1 MASLVNPFFSPTADD
16 KLSSHISHKT
26 LKSHIVSFPSTISFS
41 IPASLSQSKVLF
53 ATPDAGV
60 SSETSLWAMQDF
72 YSLRKEVEATSR
84 RVEEIRAS
92 SELEQLA
99 KEAAKLEKAAA
110 SDSFWDDRS
119 LAQQTLMALTDVKDK
134 ISLLNEFQTQVDD
147 AETIVNL
154 TEEMESTDTALLEE
168 AATIVKE
175 LNKALDKFELSQ
187 LLSGPYDKEGA
198 VINIT
203 AGAGGTDA
211 QDWAD
216 MLLRMY
222 VRWGERQRYKTRVV
236 EKSMGEEAGIKSA
249 TIEVEGRY
257 AFGYLCGEK
266 GTHRIVR
273 QSPFNAKGLRQ
284 TSFSGIE
291 VMPLL
296 PEDSLNVEIPEEDLQ
311 IGFSRAGGSGGQNV
325 NKVETAV
332 RITHIP
338 TGVTSSLYGRKDS
351 ASKQD
356 QSFKPFESEINGDSS
371 RTTGFGDQADTGRCS
386 KGGLGTTNSKLCV
399 PPLQACERCKNW
411 VRDNGY
417 SISNGW

>member
-1 MASLVNPFFSPTADD
+1 MESVVHSFVSPPDHRLQSQNFSAMRTSSMSPSPTA
-16 KLSSHISHKT
+16 HR
-26 LKSHIVSFPSTISFS
+26 S
-41 IPASLSQSKVLF
+41 IPSFRCRAEKPIVAAAFPYSHSVFPLSTPLSLPSSCHSKVLF

-60 SSETSLWAMQDF
+60 SSETGVWAMQDF
-72 YSLRKEVEATSR
+72 YSLRKDVEATSK

-92 SELEQLA
+92 AGLEQLG
-99 KEAAKLEKAAA
+99 EEVAKLEKATG

-119 LAQQTLMALTDVKDK
+119 SAQQTLMALTDIKDK
-134 ISLLNEFQTQVDD
+134 MNLLKEFQDQIDD

-154 TEEMESTDTALLEE
+154 TEEMDSTDTALLEE

-257 AFGYLCGEK
+257 AFGYLSGEK

-273 QSPFNAKGLRQ
+273 QSPFNSKGLRQ
-284 TSFSGIE
+284 TSFSGVE

-338 TGVTSSLYGRKDS
+338 TGVTVRCT
-351 ASKQD
+351 ACEQD
-356 QSFKPFESEINGDSS
+356 QSIEPFEGEAAGDCGGA
-371 RTTGFGDQADTGRCS
+371 TG
-386 KGGLGTTNSKLCV
+386 
-399 PPLQACERCKNW
+399 E
-411 VRDNGY
+411 
-417 SISNGW
+417 